1 MKLDLAVIPGTFY
14 EVGNGYLLPTE
25 SLPVGAEVQAE
36 KKLPI
41 SSMFDIYIAQTL
53 DGVRVG
59 FYFVTRFSVRNGGGY
74 LMTYLNNKSE
84 ATEVDTVI
92 RNEDLVVFNYP
103 NRGTLA
109 ISPKVNQEIENI
121 FLEQ

>member
-1 MKLDLAVIPGTFY
+1 MKLELAVEPGTFY
-14 EVGNGYLLPTE
+14 QLENGFFLPTE
-25 SLPVGAEVQAE
+25 KHAMGTEIEAA
-36 KKLPI
+36 KKLPV
-41 SSMFDIYIAQTL
+41 SGMFDIYIAQTS
-53 DGVRVG
+53 DGIRAG

-74 LMTYLNNKSE
+74 LMTFLTNKSE

-103 NRGTLA
+103 NKGTLA
-109 ISPKVNQEIENI
+109 ISPKVNQQIETI